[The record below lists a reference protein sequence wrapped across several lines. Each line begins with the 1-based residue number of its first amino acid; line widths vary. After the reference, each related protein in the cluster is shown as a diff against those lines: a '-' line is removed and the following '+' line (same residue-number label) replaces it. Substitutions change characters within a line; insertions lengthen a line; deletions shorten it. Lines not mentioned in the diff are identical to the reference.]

1 MSDKEGNKREE
12 ELKFQ
17 TIQSNPMQR
26 ALYLCLYSLFPPK
39 EETAPESKTKEPVEM
54 RYKNF
59 NIRLGGEPRN
69 ISVERKMIENAD
81 NTITIRLCDF
91 TDKKAPSNKYVGTIT
106 HLEYSIHN
114 KDKSIFDFYLWRQIP
129 DEGGY
134 RFDKTVWQAL
144 DENTK
149 AEATEIVADVYLG
162 ILESL
167 DKSSE
172 VDN

>member
-1 MSDKEGNKREE
+1 
-12 ELKFQ
+12 
-17 TIQSNPMQR
+17 
-26 ALYLCLYSLFPPK
+26 
-39 EETAPESKTKEPVEM
+39 
-54 RYKNF
+54 
-59 NIRLGGEPRN
+59 
-69 ISVERKMIENAD
+69 
-81 NTITIRLCDF
+81 LCDF

-149 AEATEIVADVYLG
+149 AKATEIVVDVYLG